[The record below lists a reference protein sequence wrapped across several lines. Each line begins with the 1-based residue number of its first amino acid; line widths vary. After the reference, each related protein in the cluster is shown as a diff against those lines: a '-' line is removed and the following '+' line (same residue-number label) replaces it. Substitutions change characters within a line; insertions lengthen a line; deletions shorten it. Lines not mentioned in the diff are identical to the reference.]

1 MEAVRAP
8 VPVREADVSRVRAFE
23 LDLGDRLVR
32 LATDGIPSA
41 SEPSARLATDVYTSP
56 ERLLNERRTMARRP
70 AAAVASSEI
79 ASPGDFATLRL
90 GDVPVIVTRERDG
103 RAHALVNVCA
113 HRGNTVEHR
122 PCGSARLM
130 SCRFHGWSYNLDG
143 TLRAASD
150 ARLFSTTPAVGG
162 LQRLRCEERHG
173 LVWVTVDPGSDPLTV
188 RDWLGV
194 ELDDLLAGLGLG
206 AMVCHAAEDHD
217 LGCNWKML
225 TDGFLEIY
233 HLKYLH
239 RNTIAPYFPA
249 HAVVYSRYGDHLLAA
264 LPKNRLWRELPNTPR
279 DQWRILEGLTMAIAL
294 VPGTVIQWQ
303 AGHVELFSLRP
314 DPHDPTRTSCRLTML
329 VPAEQA
335 HDTDLWDRNW
345 QRVCETIPAE
355 DFAVAEEVQGN
366 INAGVV
372 ASLQIGAN
380 ESLIFEHLA
389 ALDRLIA
396 S

>member
-1 MEAVRAP
+1 MEAVQDRAP
-8 VPVREADVSRVRAFE
+8 ARPADAGLARAFE
-23 LDLGDRLVR
+23 LELGDRLMR
-32 LATDGIPSA
+32 LATEGIPPASA
-41 SEPSARLATDVYTSP
+41 PSARLETGVYTSP
-56 ERLLNERRTMARRP
+56 ERLRDERRVMARRP
-70 AAAVASSEI
+70 VAALASSEI
-79 ASPGDFATLRL
+79 AAPGDFATLRL
-90 GDVPVIVTRERDG
+90 GDTPVIVTRDRDG

-113 HRGNTVEHR
+113 HRGSTVEHR
-122 PCGSARLM
+122 PCGSARLL
-130 SCRFHGWSYNLDG
+130 SCRFHGWSYDLDG

-150 ARLFSTTPAVGG
+150 ARLFSTTPASGG
-162 LQRLRCEERHG
+162 LQPLPCEERHG
-173 LVWVTVDPGSDPLTV
+173 IVWVTADPDAGPLTV
-188 RDWLGV
+188 REWLGA
-194 ELDDLLAGLGLG
+194 ELDDLICALGLG
-206 AMVCHAAEDHD
+206 SMVHHAAEDHD

-249 HAVVYSRYGDHLLAA
+249 HAAVYSRYGDHVLAA
-264 LPKNRLWRELPNTPR
+264 LPKNRLWRELPSTPR
-279 DQWRILEGLTMAIAL
+279 DEWRILDGLTMAIVL

-314 DPHDPTRTSCRLTML
+314 DPGEPTRTSCRLTML

-335 HDTDLWDRNW
+335 HEADLWDRNW
-345 QRVCETIPAE
+345 ERVCETIPAE

-366 INAGVV
+366 VNAGAVS
-372 ASLQIGAN
+372 SLQIGAC
-380 ESLIFEHLA
+380 ESFILEHLA